1 MRKKIKNKQDF
12 MKSKNFC
19 APKDEESEVTYRM
32 GEIFIN
38 QIKV

>member
-1 MRKKIKNKQDF
+1 

-19 APKDEESEVTYRM
+19 APKDKESEKVAYRM